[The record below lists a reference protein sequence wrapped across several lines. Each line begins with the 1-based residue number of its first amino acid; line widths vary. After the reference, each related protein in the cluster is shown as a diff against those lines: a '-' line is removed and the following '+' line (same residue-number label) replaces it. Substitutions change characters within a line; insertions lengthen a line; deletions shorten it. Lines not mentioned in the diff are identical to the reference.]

1 MIRLSAGLA
10 SITLIALIA
19 AHSLGLVPDR
29 QGAILDARKAVCE
42 MAAFQGSLAAQRG
55 DPGALRAGLRTLL
68 RRNPDVLS
76 AAVRGA
82 DGHLLVAVGE
92 HDLHWGGQPVK
103 ASTPTH
109 MRAPISVGGRPWGVL
124 EMRFRELDA
133 TSWLGIANLPLAAFV
148 TLAVFASTYF
158 YLRSVLRRTQR
169 NEAAGVPERVSDT
182 LNTIAEG
189 VLLLDSNQRI
199 VLANDAFARK
209 VGRPAARLEGCR
221 ASDLHW
227 KREPAQEYPWARTL
241 NEGATRIGEILGLLS
256 RKRLRKLSVNTA
268 PIRDEQGVCRGALA
282 TFDDLTPVER
292 KNAQLERSRRKI
304 RRQQKELKKA
314 KEAAEAANRAK
325 SEFLANV
332 SHEIRTP
339 MNAILGMTELTL
351 DTGLEAEQREYLGVV
366 KTSADAL
373 LSVINEILDYSK
385 IEAGKF
391 NLDPADF
398 NLRDSVGDT
407 LKLLAV
413 RAHKKGLE
421 LVCDI
426 GPDVPEGLIGDAGR
440 LRQILVNLVGNA
452 IKFTASGE
460 VVVSVEVMSDDL
472 SVRELTNREAI
483 NHPSPLAPLLHFAV
497 RDSGIGIRPDK
508 LRAIFEPF
516 TQADGSTTRK
526 YGGTGLGLT
535 ISSHLVELMGG
546 TIWVE
551 SEVGKGSTF
560 HFTARLGLQ
569 PSAAAP
575 PGPDV
580 AALRGV
586 PVLAVDDNATSRRI
600 LADMLAALGLRPVTA
615 DSGAAALD
623 ELRRAQQAGAP
634 FGLVVTDTGMPGMD
648 GLTLAEE
655 IARAGDSAL
664 PVVLLLSSL
673 ERKGDLS
680 RCRALRNSAHVA
692 KPVKHADLVKALRRL
707 SGLSGPQ
714 DSASDLSLDEEAARS
729 GAGPATGRLLHILL
743 VDDNQFNQ
751 MVAVLKLQKRGHAV
765 KVTGSGR
772 EALAAL
778 QREAFD
784 LVLLDMQMPDMDGLE
799 VTAAIRGSEQATGGR
814 VPIIAMTAH
823 AQAEVRQRCLDAG
836 MDGYV
841 AKPIRDQELWQ
852 EIDRVVPAA
861 AAGGA
866 ASRTEDRGSRIA
878 DRKGQEPPAA
888 AISTSIFDP
897 RSSIL
902 DAAPP
907 LDREA
912 ALGRVGGN
920 RDLLRQLVG
929 VFREDCSRLVPDLR
943 AALAA
948 GAAAEVRRA
957 AHTLKGMV
965 AFFGAAG
972 ATGAAAR
979 LEALA
984 AAGPLTGADVEFNTL
999 LQELE
1004 RLLSALGS
1012 VCEEVGP

>member
-1 MIRLSAGLA
+1 MIRISAGLA

-19 AHSLGLVPDR
+19 AHALGLVPDR

-42 MAAFQGSLAAQRG
+42 MAAFQGALAAQRG
-55 DPGALRAGLRTLL
+55 DPGALRAGLRALV
-68 RRNPDVLS
+68 RRYPDLLS

-82 DGHLLVAVGE
+82 DGRLRVAVGE
-92 HDLHWGGQPVK
+92 HELHWGNQPVK

-109 MRAPISVGGRPWGVL
+109 MRAPISVSGQPWGVL
-124 EMRFRELDA
+124 EMRFRELE
-133 TSWLGIANLPLAAFV
+133 SVSFLGIPDLPLAVFV
-148 TLAVFASTYF
+148 TLAVFASTHF
-158 YLRSVLRRTQR
+158 YLRSVLRRASR

-189 VLLLDSNQRI
+189 VLLLDSDQRI

-221 ASDLHW
+221 ASDLRW

-314 KEAAEAANRAK
+314 KEAAEAASRAK

-351 DTGLEAEQREYLGVV
+351 DTGLGPEQREYLGVV

-391 NLDPADF
+391 NLDPVEF
-398 NLRDSVGDT
+398 NLRDSFGDT

-426 GPDVPEGLIGDAGR
+426 GPDVPEGLIGDPGR

-452 IKFTASGE
+452 IKFTARGE
-460 VVVSVEVMSDDL
+460 VVVEVSRQAHGL
-472 SVRELTNREAI
+472 QPVGLVPQAEV
-483 NHPSPLAPLLHFAV
+483 LLHFAV
-497 RDSGIGIRPDK
+497 RDSGIGIPADK
-508 LRAIFEPF
+508 LGAIFEPF

-551 SEVGKGSTF
+551 SEIGKGSTF
-560 HFTARLGLQ
+560 HFTARLGIQ
-569 PSAAAP
+569 PSAATPSGSA
-575 PGPDV
+575 V

-586 PVLAVDDNATSRRI
+586 PVLAVDDNATSRRV
-600 LADMLAALGLRPVTA
+600 LADMLTALGLRPVAA
-615 DSGAAALD
+615 DSGDAALA
-623 ELRRAQQAGAP
+623 ELRRAQQAGTP

-648 GLTLAEE
+648 GFTLAEE
-655 IARAGDSAL
+655 IARAGESAV

-673 ERKGDLS
+673 ERQGDLS
-680 RCRALRNSAHVA
+680 RCRALRNIAQVA
-692 KPVKHADLVKALRRL
+692 KPVKRADLVKALRKL
-707 SGLSGPQ
+707 SGLAAMQ
-714 DSASDLSLDEEAARS
+714 DSASELSLDEEIVDMGS
-729 GAGPATGRLLHILL
+729 GLTTGRRLKILL

-765 KVTGSGR
+765 TVTGSGSD
-772 EALAAL
+772 ALAAL
-778 QREAFD
+778 RREAFD

-799 VTAAIRGSEQATGGR
+799 VTAAIRRGEQAAGGH

-823 AQAEVRQRCLDAG
+823 AQAEVRQRCLDGG

-841 AKPIRDQELWQ
+841 AKPVRDQELWQ
-852 EIDRVVPAA
+852 EIDRVLPPQREGEAPAEPPGVETPARQEPRPPAPNSDA
-861 AAGGA
+861 AAGA
-866 ASRTEDRGSRIA
+866 
-878 DRKGQEPPAA
+878 Q
-888 AISTSIFDP
+888 
-897 RSSIL
+897 
-902 DAAPP
+902 P

-929 VFREDCSRLVPDLR
+929 VFREDCSRLIPDLR

-965 AFFGAAG
+965 AFFGAAA
-972 ATGAAAR
+972 ATGAATR
-979 LEALA
+979 LEVLA
-984 AAGPLTGADVEFNTL
+984 AAGSLTGADDEFNTL

-1004 RLLSALGS
+1004 RLQSALGS